1 MKSLW
6 IQRTKQSALSR
17 IPNRQ
22 ISVTDGAEAAETTAD
37 ATVAEETLQAVAAPG
52 VVVILQEEAVPE
64 AAVVILQ
71 EKAAP
76 EEDPTKKGAQT
87 DVNA

>member
-1 MKSLW
+1 M
-6 IQRTKQSALSR
+6 Q
-17 IPNRQ
+17 
-22 ISVTDGAEAAETTAD
+22 AA
-37 ATVAEETLQAVAAPG
+37 AAPE
-52 VVVILQEEAVPE
+52 VAVILQEEAVPE